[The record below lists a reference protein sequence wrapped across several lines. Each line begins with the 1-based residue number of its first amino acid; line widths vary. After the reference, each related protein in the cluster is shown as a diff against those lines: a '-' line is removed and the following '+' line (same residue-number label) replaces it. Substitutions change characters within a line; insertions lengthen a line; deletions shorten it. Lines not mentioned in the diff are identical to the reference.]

1 MANDKN
7 LLIFSIFDIALQILS
22 FVAGNERNNIFQKQS
37 EDIKIT
43 SEILEI
49 FKKYKNKK
57 CSYKEALK
65 SSSLSHGTF
74 YNYYRIFFKN
84 NS

>member
-1 MANDKN
+1 MR
-7 LLIFSIFDIALQILS
+7 LLRPLKIRGTKIAKSKGVKFGSPKI
-22 FVAGNERNNIFQKQS
+22 E
-37 EDIKIT
+37 IT